1 MSAGL
6 RLIAA
11 TTQGLFFAEGA
22 AAQPAGPRANVL
34 FVSRSPADGAVVA
47 ALEDGTLLS
56 VLEAGTVT
64 LRAKVRADYDDR
76 IYDYLLRYEG
86 SVEGGLL
93 TVEEPRLI
101 QGVEAEVTKTGVLL
115 RYDGVLLETGP
126 LLGDLSP
133 LEAFPLLLRAWQS
146 GSVTDCFRE
155 LWEGTPCLR
164 AELDLTPA
172 GETEKR
178 TCLSWFRSSDGKPLH
193 AELLS
198 EDRTVLFCD
207 FLAEEPAG
215 A

>member
-1 MSAGL
+1 MPKAL
-6 RLIAA
+6 PRRMHILILALAA
-11 TTQGLFFAEGA
+11 CL
-22 AAQPAGPRANVL
+22 
-34 FVSRSPADGAVVA
+34 
-47 ALEDGTLLS
+47 LLS
-56 VLEAGTVT
+56 GCGGRSHSEKASFLKLRAAWLEAGTVT

-93 TVEEPRLI
+93 TVEEPQLI
-101 QGVEAEVTKTGVLL
+101 QGVEAEFTKTGVLL